1 MARDNIAGD
10 INLDCW
16 MRVVADT
23 NVLVSAIRSPSGASG
38 FVLKEMLHG
47 RLEFGLSPA
56 LLLEYEDVLKRP
68 LMLGDPPKVTFADV
82 ETILDALCSRARP
95 ALSYFRFRPILSD
108 PKDDFL
114 IECALASGATI
125 ILTSDRHLAPEALKP
140 LGLKAMTPKMFLQ
153 DYYRKETQ

>member
-68 LMLGDPPKVTFADV
+68 LMLGDP
-82 ETILDALCSRARP
+82 
-95 ALSYFRFRPILSD
+95 
-108 PKDDFL
+108 
-114 IECALASGATI
+114 
-125 ILTSDRHLAPEALKP
+125 
-140 LGLKAMTPKMFLQ
+140 
-153 DYYRKETQ
+153 RK